1 MLSQTKEAEID
12 VSVQLSIN
20 DKVEN
25 LKQGATFLATK
36 LENEKH
42 KNVLLHAM

>member
-1 MLSQTKEAEID
+1 VLSQTKEAEID

-25 LKQGATFLATK
+25 LKQSATFLAKK

-42 KNVLLHAM
+42 KNVLSHVM